1 MYLSKQHH
9 IAVICSDYAKAKEFY
24 VDKLGFRLV
33 REVYREAQG
42 DYLRMLRL
50 GDTVLELF
58 IRPDAPRRVT
68 NPEALGLRHLAFH
81 VEDVEKAAA
90 WLNSLGIDYDPSTCS
105 IPEPTL
111 RALTAVCGLLSPA
124 ALVGF
129 ILLDRHATKHTW
141 WCIFSRAEVKFYLA
155 KGERLYRTRYEQ
167 ENQQAGVVIVYVF
180 LSIVTVLA
188 VVMAVMNL
196 MGQSLYLPDF

>member
-1 MYLSKQHH
+1 MPISRKPPKDQDYYYAPNTPYPKDRWVHIPYVRYSRKERLLQHL
-9 IAVICSDYAKAKEFY
+9 IMGSAAILVAVLFVYTL
-24 VDKLGFRLV
+24 VLNGLGV
-33 REVYREAQG
+33 
-42 DYLRMLRL
+42 
-50 GDTVLELF
+50 
-58 IRPDAPRRVT
+58 
-68 NPEALGLRHLAFH
+68 
-81 VEDVEKAAA
+81 
-90 WLNSLGIDYDPSTCS
+90 DYDPTTCS

-124 ALVGF
+124 ALAGF

-155 KGERLYRTRYEQ
+155 KGERLYRTRREQ

-180 LSIVTVLA
+180 LSIVTVLV

-196 MGQSLYLPDF
+196 MGQSLDLTGF

>member
-1 MYLSKQHH
+1 MRISRKPPKDQDYYYAPNTPYPKDSWVH
-9 IAVICSDYAKAKEFY
+9 IPYARYSRKE
-24 VDKLGFRLV
+24 RLL
-33 REVYREAQG
+33 Q
-42 DYLRMLRL
+42 
-50 GDTVLELF
+50 
-58 IRPDAPRRVT
+58 
-68 NPEALGLRHLAFH
+68 HLAMGSAGILT
-81 VEDVEKAAA
+81 VALLAATLI
-90 WLNSLGIDYDPSTCS
+90 LNSLGIDYDPSTCS

-111 RALTAVCGLLSPA
+111 RTLTAVCGLLSPA

-155 KGERLYRTRYEQ
+155 KGERLYRTRREQ

-196 MGQSLYLPDF
+196 MGQSLDLTGF

>member
-1 MYLSKQHH
+1 MPISRKPPKDQDYYYAPNTPYPKDSWVHIPYVRYSRKERLLQHL
-9 IAVICSDYAKAKEFY
+9 IMGSAAILTVA
-24 VDKLGFRLV
+24 LLV
-33 REVYREAQG
+33 AT
-42 DYLRMLRL
+42 L
-50 GDTVLELF
+50 
-58 IRPDAPRRVT
+58 I
-68 NPEALGLRHLAFH
+68 
-81 VEDVEKAAA
+81 
-90 WLNSLGIDYDPSTCS
+90 LNSLGIDYDPTTCS

-111 RALTAVCGLLSPA
+111 RTLTAVCGFLSPA

-180 LSIVTVLA
+180 LSIVAVLA

>member
-1 MYLSKQHH
+1 MPISRKPPKDQDYYYAPNTPYPKDRWVHIPYVRYSRKERLLQHL
-9 IAVICSDYAKAKEFY
+9 IMGSAVILVAVLFVYTL
-24 VDKLGFRLV
+24 VLNGLGV
-33 REVYREAQG
+33 
-42 DYLRMLRL
+42 
-50 GDTVLELF
+50 
-58 IRPDAPRRVT
+58 
-68 NPEALGLRHLAFH
+68 
-81 VEDVEKAAA
+81 
-90 WLNSLGIDYDPSTCS
+90 DYDPTTCS

-196 MGQSLYLPDF
+196 MGQSLDLTGF

>member
-1 MYLSKQHH
+1 MRISRKPPKDQDYYYAPNTLYPKDSWVH
-9 IAVICSDYAKAKEFY
+9 IPYVRYSRKE
-24 VDKLGFRLV
+24 RLLQNL
-33 REVYREAQG
+33 AMG
-42 DYLRMLRL
+42 SAAILTL
-50 GDTVLELF
+50 VL
-58 IRPDAPRRVT
+58 
-68 NPEALGLRHLAFH
+68 LA
-81 VEDVEKAAA
+81 ATLI
-90 WLNSLGIDYDPSTCS
+90 LNSLGIEYDPAACS

-111 RALTAVCGLLSPA
+111 RILTAICGFLSPA

-155 KGERLYRTRYEQ
+155 KGERLYRTRREQ
-167 ENQQAGVVIVYVF
+167 ETQQAGVVIVYVF

-196 MGQSLYLPDF
+196 TGQSLDLTGF

>member
-1 MYLSKQHH
+1 MRISRKPPKDQDYYYAPNTPYPKDSWVHIPYARYSRKERLLQHL
-9 IAVICSDYAKAKEFY
+9 IMGSAAILVAVLFVYTL
-24 VDKLGFRLV
+24 VLNGLGV
-33 REVYREAQG
+33 
-42 DYLRMLRL
+42 
-50 GDTVLELF
+50 
-58 IRPDAPRRVT
+58 
-68 NPEALGLRHLAFH
+68 
-81 VEDVEKAAA
+81 
-90 WLNSLGIDYDPSTCS
+90 DYDPTTCS

-111 RALTAVCGLLSPA
+111 RALTAICGFLSPA

-155 KGERLYRTRYEQ
+155 KGERLYRTRREQ

-196 MGQSLYLPDF
+196 AGQSLNWSEF

>member
-1 MYLSKQHH
+1 MPISRKPPKDQDYYYAPNTPYPKDSWVHIPYVRYSRKERLLQHL
-9 IAVICSDYAKAKEFY
+9 IMGSATILTVA
-24 VDKLGFRLV
+24 LLV
-33 REVYREAQG
+33 ATLV
-42 DYLRMLRL
+42 
-50 GDTVLELF
+50 
-58 IRPDAPRRVT
+58 
-68 NPEALGLRHLAFH
+68 
-81 VEDVEKAAA
+81 
-90 WLNSLGIDYDPSTCS
+90 LNSLGIDYDPSTCS

-111 RALTAVCGLLSPA
+111 RALTAICGFLSPV

-155 KGERLYRTRYEQ
+155 KGERLYRTRREQ

-196 MGQSLYLPDF
+196 AGQSLNWSEF

>member
-1 MYLSKQHH
+1 MPISRKPPKDQDYYYAPNTPYPKDSWVH
-9 IAVICSDYAKAKEFY
+9 IPYARYSRKE
-24 VDKLGFRLV
+24 RLL
-33 REVYREAQG
+33 Q
-42 DYLRMLRL
+42 
-50 GDTVLELF
+50 
-58 IRPDAPRRVT
+58 
-68 NPEALGLRHLAFH
+68 HLAMGS
-81 VEDVEKAAA
+81 AAILTVA
-90 WLNSLGIDYDPSTCS
+90 LLAVTLVLNGLGVDYDPTTCS

-188 VVMAVMNL
+188 VVMAIMNL
-196 MGQSLYLPDF
+196 TGQSLYLPDF

>member
-1 MYLSKQHH
+1 MPISRKPPKDQDYYYAPNTPYPKDRWVH
-9 IAVICSDYAKAKEFY
+9 IPYARYSRKERLLQNLAMGSAAILTVALLAVTL
-24 VDKLGFRLV
+24 VLNGLGV
-33 REVYREAQG
+33 
-42 DYLRMLRL
+42 
-50 GDTVLELF
+50 
-58 IRPDAPRRVT
+58 
-68 NPEALGLRHLAFH
+68 
-81 VEDVEKAAA
+81 
-90 WLNSLGIDYDPSTCS
+90 DYDPTTCS

-188 VVMAVMNL
+188 VVMAIMNL
-196 MGQSLYLPDF
+196 TGQSLYLPDF

>member
-1 MYLSKQHH
+1 MPISQKPPKDQDYYYAPNTPYPKDSWVH
-9 IAVICSDYAKAKEFY
+9 IPYVRYSRKE
-24 VDKLGFRLV
+24 RLL
-33 REVYREAQG
+33 Q
-42 DYLRMLRL
+42 
-50 GDTVLELF
+50 
-58 IRPDAPRRVT
+58 
-68 NPEALGLRHLAFH
+68 HLAMGS
-81 VEDVEKAAA
+81 AAILTLVMLA
-90 WLNSLGIDYDPSTCS
+90 ATLILNSLGIEYDPAACS

-111 RALTAVCGLLSPA
+111 RLLTAICGFLSPA

-167 ENQQAGVVIVYVF
+167 ETQQAGLVITF
-180 LSIVTVLA
+180 IFMAIVAILA

-196 MGQSLYLPDF
+196 MGQSLYLPGF